1 MGGGRGGQGAGGGAG
16 ASLQAF
22 HTHLAAADPG
32 VEPPGLERFRYRFLP
47 KLLPLFH
54 RRQPETV
61 LVGKVVAGAPGPTA
75 LDERSGSEI
84 LQAGARGD
92 QGLAAAL
99 GARRSVLQDRV
110 SAWAVRPA
118 GARAPRLSPSI

>member
-1 MGGGRGGQGAGGGAG
+1 MCGGGAG
-16 ASLQAF
+16 GRGAAAAPLQAF
-22 HTHLAAADPG
+22 HTHLAAADAG
-32 VEPPGLERFRYRFLP
+32 VELPGLECFGYRFLP

-61 LVGKVVAGAPGPTA
+61 LVGKVVARAPGPAA

-99 GARRSVLQDRV
+99 GARRGVLQQMG
-110 SAWAVRPA
+110 SALQPWALTQLWPLA
-118 GARAPRLSPSI
+118 QP